1 MRFLILESGSG
12 MNKMKIVTL
21 PVPESQNG
29 FYHQTLWQ
37 SAWGSIKKRPD
48 AIFSIVVILLFVLV
62 AVFAKY
68 LAPYPQMEGHFG
80 FADLPPFW
88 VKDSIIHATGDLH
101 FLLGTD
107 TLGRDLL
114 SWGIYGTRTS
124 IFLGFLSAPL
134 IAFAG
139 TLYGLISG
147 YASQKI
153 DNFLMR
159 IADIFYAFPTIMIYI
174 IIVLALHSTPVGK
187 IWGGMLMM
195 FLAVLSVGWVGIA
208 RLVRSSVLTI
218 KNQEFIE
225 AARSIGAR
233 PYRIIVNH
241 ILPNIFSTIIV
252 WFTYMIPQIIL
263 VESILGYLGIG
274 ISSADQYAF
283 FGVSWGGLFYIG
295 RGVLRLQPV
304 ITIMPAIGLILISLA
319 FSFLGDALRDAFD
332 PHNQA
337 RYSALNDGK
346 SGRKV
351 KLGA

>member
-1 MRFLILESGSG
+1 MRFLIHASGSG
-12 MNKMKIVTL
+12 MNKMEIVKL
-21 PVPESQNG
+21 PAPERKNG
-29 FYHQTLWQ
+29 FSHQTLWQ
-37 SAWGSIKKRPD
+37 SAWSSIKKRPD
-48 AIFSIVVILLFVLV
+48 AIISLVVILLFVLI
-62 AVFAKY
+62 AVFAKV
-68 LAPYPQMEGHFG
+68 LAPYPIMEIHFG
-80 FADLPPFW
+80 LADLPPFW
-88 VKDSIIHATGDLH
+88 VKDSIIHATGDPR

-114 SWGIYGTRTS
+114 SWGIIGTRTS
-124 IFLGFLSAPL
+124 ILLGFLSAPL

-147 YASQKI
+147 YSSQKI
-153 DNFLMR
+153 DNILMR

-174 IIVLALHSTPVGK
+174 IIVLALHSTPIGK

-208 RLVRSSVLTI
+208 RLVRSNVLII

-233 PYRIIVNH
+233 PNRIIVNH
-241 ILPNIFSTIIV
+241 IFPNILSTIIV

-283 FGVSWGGLFYIG
+283 FGISWGALFYIG

-304 ITIMPAIGLILISLA
+304 ITILPAIGIILISLA

-332 PHNQA
+332 PHNHVKL
-337 RYSALNDGK
+337 SSLNGK
-346 SGRKV
+346 TARKV
-351 KLGA
+351 DL